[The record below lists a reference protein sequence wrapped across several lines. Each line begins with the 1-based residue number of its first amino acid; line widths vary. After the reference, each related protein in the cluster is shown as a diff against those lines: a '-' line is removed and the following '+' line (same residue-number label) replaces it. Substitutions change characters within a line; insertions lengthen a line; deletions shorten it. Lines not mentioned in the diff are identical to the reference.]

1 MKVEDIKNSIDK
13 VNIDAVENS
22 SAKLIPANSI
32 LMVIRSGILKK
43 KLPVAINRVEV
54 TVNQDMKAFIP
65 NSNLITNEYLL
76 NVFKASEPYLLGKV
90 RAVTADNI
98 EFKQIKDLKIP
109 VPDLDLQ
116 EKFCKSIGKVKKQK
130 SLLHHNIQKSE
141 SLFQSLLQKHL
152 KGNWCLKINSNLHS
166 MNSNFEFLHSE
177 WSGLYENLKLAEQ
190 RVNTEPISVGT
201 KCRLALEEAV
211 HHIYQL
217 EYIDLPFD
225 TRLQALLNEPE
236 IRNIIQAH
244 QRTVDVIRKTGN
256 NATHYN
262 PKRVSKEDAKIC
274 LKHTF
279 SFIKWFAETYSE
291 VEPDV
296 PLHFNEQLIPKV
308 GAEGRKLQEQ
318 KKNLSKSEN
327 ALKRKKK
334 RF

>member
-1 MKVEDIKNSIDK
+1 MFGDPMSNRNKFKTYRVSEVCEKILGGGTPSKSNKSFYIGEIPWVTPKDMKVEDIKNSIDK

-141 SLFQSLLQKHL
+141 SLFQSLLQKAFKGELVPEDQL
-152 KGNWCLKINSNLHS
+152 KP
-166 MNSNFEFLHSE
+166 
-177 WSGLYENLKLAEQ
+177 A
-190 RVNTEPISVGT
+190 
-201 KCRLALEEAV
+201 
-211 HHIYQL
+211 
-217 EYIDLPFD
+217 
-225 TRLQALLNEPE
+225 
-236 IRNIIQAH
+236 
-244 QRTVDVIRKTGN
+244 
-256 NATHYN
+256 
-262 PKRVSKEDAKIC
+262 
-274 LKHTF
+274 
-279 SFIKWFAETYSE
+279 
-291 VEPDV
+291 
-296 PLHFNEQLIPKV
+296 
-308 GAEGRKLQEQ
+308 
-318 KKNLSKSEN
+318 
-327 ALKRKKK
+327 
-334 RF
+334 